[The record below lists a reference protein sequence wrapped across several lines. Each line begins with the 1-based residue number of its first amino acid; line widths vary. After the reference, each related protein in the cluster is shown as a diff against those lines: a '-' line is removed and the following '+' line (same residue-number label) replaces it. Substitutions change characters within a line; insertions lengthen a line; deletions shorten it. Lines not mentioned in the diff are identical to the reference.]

1 MAGPSGFI
9 FFIIHGIFD
18 FVLLVLFIYMI
29 VSWLLVFNVINTY
42 NPTVSRIVHFLD
54 AVTTPILAPFRAII
68 PPMGGLDIS
77 FLVAILVIQ
86 GIKIYLL
93 GPAEMTLR
101 QLIG

>member
-18 FVLLVLFIYMI
+18 FVLLVLFVYMI

-42 NPTVSRIVHFLD
+42 NTTVNRIVYFLD
-54 AVTTPILAPFRAII
+54 QITTPILAPFRAII
-68 PPMGGLDIS
+68 PPLGGLDLS

-86 GIKIYLL
+86 GIKGYLL
-93 GPAEMTLR
+93 PTAEVTLR